1 MLQNI
6 HGVQNTWKL
15 LRSLLRAQAPFTTLK
30 IVSDLDK
37 P

>member
-6 HGVQNTWKL
+6 HGIQNTWKL
-15 LRSLLRAQAPFTTLK
+15 LKRLLRAQAPFTTLK
-30 IVSDLDK
+30 MVSDLDK